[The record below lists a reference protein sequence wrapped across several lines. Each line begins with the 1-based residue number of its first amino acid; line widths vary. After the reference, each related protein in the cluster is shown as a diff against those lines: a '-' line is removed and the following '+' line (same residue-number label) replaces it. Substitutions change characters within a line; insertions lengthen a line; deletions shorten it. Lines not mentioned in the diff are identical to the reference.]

1 MTSDTPLQTEAFPA
15 EAPLHT
21 DTLSRTDAYWMQ
33 RALELAARAEALGE
47 VPVGAVLVCGDQL
60 VGEGWNQPISSCDPT
75 AHAEIVALR
84 QAAQT
89 LHNYRLP
96 GCRLYITLE
105 PCTMCAGAMIHAR
118 LDEIIFAASE
128 PRAGVVVS
136 NACVFDDP
144 HYNHRVR
151 YRGGVL
157 AEAAAAQLQAFFK
170 RRRHEAREAAR
181 QRKLA
186 APD

>member
-1 MTSDTPLQTEAFPA
+1 M
-15 EAPLHT
+15 HT
-21 DTLSRTDAYWMQ
+21 DTLPHSDDYWMQ
-33 RALELAARAEALGE
+33 RALQLAARAEALGE
-47 VPVGAVLVCGDQL
+47 VPVGAVVVCGDQL

-75 AHAEIVALR
+75 AHAEIMALR
-84 QAAQT
+84 QAAQY

-118 LDEIIFAASE
+118 IDEIIFAATE
-128 PRAGVVVS
+128 PKAGVVVS
-136 NACVFDDP
+136 NACVFEDP

-157 AEAAAAQLQAFFK
+157 AEAAAAQLQAFF
-170 RRRHEAREAAR
+170 RRRRQEAKEQAMRRKQAA
-181 QRKLA
+181 
-186 APD
+186 DE